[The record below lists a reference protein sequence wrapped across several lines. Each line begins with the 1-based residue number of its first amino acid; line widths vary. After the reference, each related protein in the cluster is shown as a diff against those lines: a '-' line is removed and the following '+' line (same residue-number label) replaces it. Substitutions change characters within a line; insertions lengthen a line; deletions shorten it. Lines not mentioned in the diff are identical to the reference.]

1 MQGRNWRTEQ
11 TVQQRRPLYVSNN
24 TLGKL
29 PAYLSWN
36 MASIIWALLLIF
48 AQLQTL
54 PFTSTAHA
62 DAGNLTRLS
71 APFLCRPEIKPRHSS
86 NWRNPSSSMHPPQ
99 DFLHGE
105 MAPTAV
111 SGKVLAA
118 TLPLAMS
125 WCSTLTIKVWP
136 VMAWTLRSSIL
147 HPFGA

>member
-71 APFLCRPEIKPRHSS
+71 APFLCRPD
-86 NWRNPSSSMHPPQ
+86 Q
-99 DFLHGE
+99 
-105 MAPTAV
+105 A
-111 SGKVLAA
+111 
-118 TLPLAMS
+118 
-125 WCSTLTIKVWP
+125 
-136 VMAWTLRSSIL
+136 
-147 HPFGA
+147 